1 MFYEGNI
8 YRPPSEANSLIL
20 QITVGCR
27 HNACTFCTMFKDKTF
42 RIKSRAEIF
51 EIITTALAHEPDAE
65 QIFLADGDALVVDS
79 LLLIEI
85 LDRLYEKFPRL
96 QRVGIY
102 GGPKDILAKNP
113 EELAALKEHGLTLVY
128 LGVESGNP
136 GILRSVGKGVTPEQM
151 VTAGQKIRESGLAL
165 SCTVIIGLGGKAHS
179 QEHALDT
186 ARVISAIDP
195 PYLGAL
201 TLMVEP
207 SAPINKAIKRG
218 IFQLITPLESLTEI
232 RTLLEHL
239 NVTNCVFRCNHASN
253 YLPLRA
259 TLPADREAIL
269 ETLDNVIENQ
279 SLERLRPESWRG
291 L

>member
-1 MFYEGNI
+1 VFYEGNI

-27 HNACTFCTMFKDKTF
+27 HNACTFCTVFKDKSF

-51 EIITTALAHEPDAE
+51 DIITTAQAYEPDAK

-102 GGPKDILAKNP
+102 GGPKDILAKSP
-113 EELAALKEHGLTLVY
+113 EELAALKAHGLTIVY
-128 LGVESGNP
+128 LGVESGNA
-136 GILRSVGKGVTPEQM
+136 GVLRSVGKGVTPEQM
-151 VTAGQKIRESGLAL
+151 TTAGQKIRESGLTL

-201 TLMVEP
+201 TLIVEP
-207 SAPINKAIKRG
+207 TAPINKAIKRG
-218 IFQLITPLESLTEI
+218 ILQLVTPLESLTEI
-232 RTLLEHL
+232 RTLIKHL
-239 NVTNCVFRCNHASN
+239 NVTHCVFRCNHASN

-259 TLPADREAIL
+259 TLPADRDEIL
-269 ETLDNVIENQ
+269 KTLDNVIENQ
-279 SLERLRPESWRG
+279 SLDRLRPESWRG